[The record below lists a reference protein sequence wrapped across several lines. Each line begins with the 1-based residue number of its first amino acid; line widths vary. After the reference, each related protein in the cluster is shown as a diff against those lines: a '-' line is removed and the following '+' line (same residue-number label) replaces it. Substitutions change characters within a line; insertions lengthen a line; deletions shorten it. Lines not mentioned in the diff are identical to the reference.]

1 MKYIITENRVEKLA
15 FKYLDNMN
23 FEIIRKEV
31 DAPFGKIKNSE
42 YYFTTDPSS
51 NMSDI
56 TFAKWGSSLYL
67 TAELCQELIDLF
79 GFDADETE
87 LIIKDWVAKKLNKK
101 IETWHVNIYHKH
113 GFFEDYFKIDT

>member
-23 FEIIRKEV
+23 FEIIKKEV

-51 NMSDI
+51 NMADI
-56 TFAKWGSSLYL
+56 MYAAWGGKLFI
-67 TAELCQELIDLF
+67 TAELHQELINVF
-79 GFDADETE
+79 GFDGDDAE

-101 IETWHVNIYHKH
+101 IETWHVNIYNKH
-113 GFFEDYFKIDT
+113 GFFDDYFKIDT

>member
-1 MKYIITENRVEKLA
+1 MKYLITENQVEKLA

-51 NMSDI
+51 NMADI
-56 TFAKWGSSLYL
+56 MYAAWGGKLFI
-67 TAELCQELIDLF
+67 TAELHQELINVF
-79 GFDADETE
+79 GFDGDDAE

-113 GFFEDYFKIDT
+113 GFFEDYFKLDT